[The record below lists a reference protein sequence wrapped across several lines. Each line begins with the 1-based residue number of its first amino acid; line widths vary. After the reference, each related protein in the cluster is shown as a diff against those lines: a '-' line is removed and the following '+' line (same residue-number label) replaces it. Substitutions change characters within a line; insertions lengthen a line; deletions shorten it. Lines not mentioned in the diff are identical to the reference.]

1 MVGKTGGS
9 QIPVDEHLDELE
21 LSVGYESGL
30 CPWVWWGWR
39 G

>member
-21 LSVGYESGL
+21 LSVGEESGL
-30 CPWVWWGWR
+30 FPWVWWG
-39 G
+39 GGG